1 MALTR
6 RQAITRLAAGAAIL
20 GAPKL
25 ARSAEPDIVI
35 GAPNS
40 LTGGLAEG
48 GVRFVAALRIA
59 FDQINAKGGIKS
71 LGGAKL
77 RMVVADT
84 TSENP
89 AQAASVTRR
98 MIDQDK
104 AVVIAGA
111 TASAMTLATQIECEK
126 AQVPLVTNS
135 YADPIVLRGMK
146 YTFKYMPQ
154 GSAVWNMAMDGIV
167 NMYKATIGSPPK
179 NCAIFM
185 SNDAVGLGVQKQLPL
200 EAKRIGLPVLFST
213 PYQMGLTDPAVAIAP
228 IMANKPDV
236 LFLGAFTNDLILIIR
251 AMRGLGINTPIVN
264 GGTFYGEAVINALGN
279 QTDRLFGVETWNSD
293 LNLPGNKQLVD
304 TYLQANPKAHPGNEQ
319 LGVGFTCGLIIGQAL
334 EKAAS
339 RDGTKIRDVL
349 ANTEFENLPVPAT
362 KVKYGPNGLNIYN
375 MGILVEWQSS
385 VLRTVWP
392 EKLQI
397 AKPQI

>member
-6 RQAITRLAAGAAIL
+6 RQTLAGMAAGAAAL
-20 GAPKL
+20 AAPKIGF
-25 ARSAEPDIVI
+25 SAEPDIII

-59 FDQINAKGGIKS
+59 IDQINAKGGIKS
-71 LGGAKL
+71 MGGAKL
-77 RMVVADT
+77 KLAVADT
-84 TSENP
+84 STESP
-89 AQAASVTRR
+89 AQSASVTRR
-98 MIDQDK
+98 MIDQEK
-104 AVVIAGA
+104 AVIIAGA
-111 TASAMTLATQIECEK
+111 TASAMSMAAQIECEK
-126 AQVPLVTNS
+126 SQIPFITNS

-154 GSAVWNMAMDGIV
+154 GSAVWNMAMDGV
-167 NMYKATIGSPPK
+167 AEMYKATTGSPPK

-185 SNDAVGLGVQKQLPL
+185 SNDGVGLSVQKNLPF

-213 PYQMGLTDPAVAIAP
+213 GYQMGLSDPSVVIGP
-228 IMANKPDV
+228 LMAQKPDV
-236 LFLGAFTNDLILIIR
+236 LFLGAFTNDLILIMQ
-251 AMRGLGINTPIVN
+251 AMRGLGLKTPIMN

-279 QTDRLFGVETWNSD
+279 KTDGLFGVETWNWD
-293 LNLPGNKQLVD
+293 LDLPGNKQLVD
-304 TYLQANPKAHPGNEQ
+304 TYMKDNPKAHPGNEQ
-319 LGVGFTCGLIIGQAL
+319 LGVGFTIGLIIGQAL

-349 ANTEFENLPVPAT
+349 ADTEFTNLPVPAT
-362 KVKYGPNGLNIYN
+362 KVKYGPNGLNIHN

-385 VLRTVWP
+385 VLHTVWP
-392 EKLQI
+392 QNLQM
-397 AKPQI
+397 AKPLI

>member
-1 MALTR
+1 MSLTR
-6 RQAITRLAAGAAIL
+6 RQTLKGMAAGAAVIA
-20 GAPKL
+20 APKIGL
-25 ARSAEPDIVI
+25 SAEPDIII

-59 FDQINAKGGIKS
+59 VDKINAGGGIKS

-77 RMVVADT
+77 KLMVADT

-89 AQAASVTRR
+89 AQSASVTRR

-104 AVVIAGA
+104 AVIIAGA
-111 TASAMTLATQIECEK
+111 TASAMSMAAQIECEK
-126 AQVPLVTNS
+126 SQIPFVTNS
-135 YADPIVLRGMK
+135 YADPIVTRGMK

-154 GSAVWNMAMDGIV
+154 GSAVWNMAMDGV
-167 NMYKATIGSPPK
+167 VDMYKATTGKPPR

-185 SNDAVGLGVQKQLPL
+185 SNDGVGLSVQKHLPE

-213 PYQMGLTDPAVAIAP
+213 GYQMGLSDPSVAIGP
-228 IMANKPDV
+228 IMAQKPDV
-236 LFLGAFTNDLILIIR
+236 LFLGAFTNDLILIIQ
-251 AMRGLGINTPIVN
+251 AMRGLGLKTPIMN

-279 QTDRLFGVETWNSD
+279 KTDYLYGVETWNSD
-293 LNLPGNKQLVD
+293 LDLPGNKELVD
-304 TYLQANPKAHPGNEQ
+304 TYMKANPKAHPGNEQ
-319 LGVGFTCGLIIGQAL
+319 LGVGFTLGLIIAQAL

-339 RDGTKIRDVL
+339 RDGVKIRDVL
-349 ANTEFENLPVPAT
+349 ANTEFTNLPVPAG
-362 KVKYGPNGLNIYN
+362 KVKYGPDGLNIHN

-392 EKLQI
+392 QNLQQ
-397 AKPQI
+397 AKPML

>member
-6 RQAITRLAAGAAIL
+6 RQTIAGMAASAAIL
-20 GAPKL
+20 GAPSIV
-25 ARSAEPDIVI
+25 RSAEPDIVI

-48 GVRFVAALRIA
+48 GMRFVAALRIA
-59 FDQINAKGGIKS
+59 VDQINAAGGIKS

-77 RMVVADT
+77 RLVVADT

-104 AVVIAGA
+104 AVIVAGA
-111 TASAMTLATQIECEK
+111 TASAMSLSVQIECEK
-126 AQVPLVTNS
+126 SRIPFITNS

-154 GSAVWNMAMDGIV
+154 GSAVWNMAMDGMV
-167 NMYKATIGSPPK
+167 DMYKVNTGKAPK
-179 NCAIFM
+179 NCAIFQ
-185 SNDAVGLGVQKQLPL
+185 SNDAVGLVVQKKLPL
-200 EAKRIGLPVLFST
+200 EAQRLGLPVLYST
-213 PYQMGLTDPAVAIAP
+213 GYQMGLSDPAVAIAP
-228 IMANKPDV
+228 LMANKPDV

-251 AMRGLGINTPIVN
+251 AMRGLGLKTSVVN
-264 GGTFYGEAVINALGN
+264 GGVFYGEAVINALGN

-293 LNLPGNKQLVD
+293 LNLPGNKELVD
-304 TYLQANPKAHPGNEQ
+304 SYMKANPTAHPGNEQ
-319 LGVGFTCGLIIGQAL
+319 LGVGFTSMLIIAQAL

-339 RDGTKIRDVL
+339 RDGAKIREVL
-349 ANTEFENLPVPAT
+349 ANTEFTNLPVPAT
-362 KVKYGPNGLNIYN
+362 KVKYGPDGLNIYN

-392 EKLQI
+392 QNLQM
-397 AKPQI
+397 AKPVI

>member
-6 RQAITRLAAGAAIL
+6 RQALTRLAAGAAVL
-20 GAPKL
+20 SAPRL
-25 ARSAEPDIVI
+25 ACSAEPDVVI

-111 TASAMTLATQIECEK
+111 TASAMTLAAQIECEK
-126 AQVPLVTNS
+126 AQIPLVTNS

-167 NMYKATIGSPPK
+167 EMYRATTGAPPK

-213 PYQMGLTDPAVAIAP
+213 PYQMGLTDPSVAIAP
-228 IMANKPDV
+228 IMANKPDI

-279 QTDRLFGVETWNSD
+279 QADRLFGVETWNSD
-293 LNLPGNKQLVD
+293 LNLPGNKELVA
-304 TYLQANPKAHPGNEQ
+304 TYMEANPKAHPGNEQ

-349 ANTEFENLPVPAT
+349 ANTEFDNLPVPAT

-375 MGILVEWQSS
+375 MGILVEWQSG

-392 EKLQI
+392 QKLQM

>member
-1 MALTR
+1 MKLTR
-6 RQAITRLAAGAAIL
+6 RETLAGLAAGAAAI
-20 GAPKL
+20 GAPRIGH
-25 ARSAEPDIVI
+25 AAEPEIVI

-59 FDQINAKGGIKS
+59 VDQINAKGGIKS

-77 RMVVADT
+77 RLVVADT
-84 TSENP
+84 TTESP
-89 AQAASVTRR
+89 AQSASVTRR

-104 AVVIAGA
+104 AVIIAGA
-111 TASAMTLATQIECEK
+111 TASAMSMAAQIECEK
-126 AQVPLVTNS
+126 ARVPFITNS
-135 YADPIVLRGMK
+135 YADPIVTRGMK

-154 GSAVWNMAMDGIV
+154 GGAVWNMAMDGIV
-167 NMYKATIGSPPK
+167 DMYKDTTGSAPR

-185 SNDAVGLGVQKQLPL
+185 SNDGVGLSVQKQLPI

-213 PYQMGLTDPAVAIAP
+213 PYQMGLSDPSVAIAP
-228 IMANKPDV
+228 ILSQKPDIV
-236 LFLGAFTNDLILIIR
+236 FLGAFTNDLILIIR
-251 AMRGLGINTPIVN
+251 ALRGLGLKTPLVN
-264 GGTFYGEAVINALGN
+264 GGSFYGEAVINALGN
-279 QTDRLFGVETWNSD
+279 QTDYLYGIETWNSD
-293 LNLPGNKQLVD
+293 LDLPGNKELVD
-304 TYLQANPKAHPGNEQ
+304 TYMKANPKAHPGNEQ

-349 ANTEFENLPVPAT
+349 ASTEFTNLPVPAG
-362 KVKYGPNGLNIYN
+362 KVKYGPDGLNIYN
-375 MGILVEWQSS
+375 SGILVEWQSS

-392 EKLQI
+392 KNLQR
-397 AKPQI
+397 AKPVI

>member
-6 RQAITRLAAGAAIL
+6 RQTITGMAAGVAVL
-20 GAPKL
+20 GAP
-25 ARSAEPDIVI
+25 RIGHSAEPDIVI

-59 FDQINAKGGIKS
+59 VDEINAKGGIKS

-77 RMVVADT
+77 KLVVADT
-84 TSENP
+84 TTENP
-89 AQAASVTRR
+89 AQSASVTRR

-104 AVVIAGA
+104 AVIIAGA
-111 TASAMTLATQIECEK
+111 TASAMSMAAQIECEK
-126 AQVPLVTNS
+126 SRIPFVTNS
-135 YADPIVLRGMK
+135 YADPIVKRGMK

-154 GSAVWNMAMDGIV
+154 GGAVWNMAMDGIV
-167 NMYKATIGSPPK
+167 EMYKATTGAPPK

-185 SNDAVGLGVQKQLPL
+185 SNDAVGLSVQKQLPL

-213 PYQMGLTDPAVAIAP
+213 PYQMGLSDPSVAIAP
-228 IMANKPDV
+228 IMAQKPDIV
-236 LFLGAFTNDLILIIR
+236 FLGAFTNDLILIIQ
-251 AMRGLGINTPIVN
+251 ALRGLGIKTPLVN
-264 GGTFYGEAVINALGN
+264 GGSFYGEATINALGN
-279 QTDRLFGVETWNSD
+279 LTDYLYGIETWNWD
-293 LNLPGNKQLVD
+293 LNLPGNKELVD
-304 TYLQANPKAHPGNEQ
+304 TYMKANPKAHPGNEQ
-319 LGVGFTCGLIIGQAL
+319 LGVGFACGLIIGKAL

-349 ANTEFENLPVPAT
+349 ANTEFTNLPVPAG
-362 KVKYGPNGLNIYN
+362 KVKYGPDGLNIYN
-375 MGILVEWQSS
+375 MGIIVEWQSS

-392 EKLQI
+392 KNFQM
-397 AKPQI
+397 AKPTI

>member
-1 MALTR
+1 MAVTR
-6 RQAITRLAAGAAIL
+6 RQTLVGMAAGAAVI
-20 GAPKL
+20 GAPWIGR
-25 ARSAEPDIVI
+25 AAEPDIII

-48 GVRFVAALRIA
+48 GTRFVAALRIA
-59 FDQINAKGGIKS
+59 VDKINAGGGIKS

-77 RMVVADT
+77 RLAVADT
-84 TSENP
+84 TTESP

-104 AVVIAGA
+104 AVVITGA
-111 TASAMTLATQIECEK
+111 TASAMSMAAQIECEK
-126 AQVPLVTNS
+126 SRIPFITNS

-167 NMYKATIGSPPK
+167 EMYKATTGKPPK

-185 SNDAVGLGVQKQLPL
+185 SNDAVGLGVQKHLPE
-200 EAKRIGLPVLFST
+200 EAKRLGLPVLFST
-213 PYQMGLTDPAVAIAP
+213 PYQMGLSDPSVAIAP

-251 AMRGLGINTPIVN
+251 AMRGLGIKTPIVN

-279 QTDRLFGVETWNSD
+279 QTDLLFGVETWNSD
-293 LNLPGNKQLVD
+293 LNLPGNKELVD
-304 TYLQANPKAHPGNEQ
+304 TYMKANPKAHPGNEQ
-319 LGVGFTCGLIIGQAL
+319 LGVGFTSMLIIQQAL

-349 ANTEFENLPVPAT
+349 ADTEFTNLPVPAT
-362 KVKYGPNGLNIYN
+362 KVKYAPNGLNIYN

-385 VLRTVWP
+385 VLHTVWP
-392 EKLQI
+392 QKFQM
-397 AKPQI
+397 AKPVI

>member
-1 MALTR
+1 MVLTR
-6 RQAITRLAAGAAIL
+6 RQALTRLAAGAAIL
-20 GAPKL
+20 GAPQMV
-25 ARSAEPDIVI
+25 RSAEPDIVI

-111 TASAMTLATQIECEK
+111 TASAMTLAAQIECEK
-126 AQVPLVTNS
+126 SQVPLVTNS

-167 NMYKATIGSPPK
+167 EMYKATTGAPPK
-179 NCAIFM
+179 
-185 SNDAVGLGVQKQLPL
+185 
-200 EAKRIGLPVLFST
+200 
-213 PYQMGLTDPAVAIAP
+213 
-228 IMANKPDV
+228 
-236 LFLGAFTNDLILIIR
+236 
-251 AMRGLGINTPIVN
+251 
-264 GGTFYGEAVINALGN
+264 
-279 QTDRLFGVETWNSD
+279 
-293 LNLPGNKQLVD
+293 
-304 TYLQANPKAHPGNEQ
+304 
-319 LGVGFTCGLIIGQAL
+319 
-334 EKAAS
+334 
-339 RDGTKIRDVL
+339 
-349 ANTEFENLPVPAT
+349 
-362 KVKYGPNGLNIYN
+362 
-375 MGILVEWQSS
+375 
-385 VLRTVWP
+385 TVRYS
-392 EKLQI
+392 
-397 AKPQI
+397 

>member
-1 MALTR
+1 MSLTR
-6 RQAITRLAAGAAIL
+6 RQTMAGLAAGAAVIA
-20 GAPKL
+20 APKIGL
-25 ARSAEPDIVI
+25 SAEPDIVI

-48 GVRFVAALRIA
+48 GTRFVAALKIA
-59 FDQINAKGGIKS
+59 FDQINAAGGIKS
-71 LGGAKL
+71 MGGAKL

-111 TASAMTLATQIECEK
+111 TASAMTLAAQIECEK

-154 GSAVWNMAMDGIV
+154 GSAVWNMALDGV
-167 NMYKATIGSPPK
+167 VEMYKATTGKPPR

-200 EAKRIGLPVLFST
+200 EAKRLGLPVLFST
-213 PYQMGLTDPAVAIAP
+213 PYQMGLSDPAVAIAP
-228 IMANKPDV
+228 LMANKPDI

-251 AMRGLGINTPIVN
+251 AMRGLGLKTPIMN

-279 QTDRLFGVETWNSD
+279 QTDLLFGVETWNSD
-293 LNLPGNKQLVD
+293 LSLPGNKELVD
-304 TYLQANPKAHPGNEQ
+304 TYMKANPKAHPGNEQ
-319 LGVGFTCGLIIGQAL
+319 LGVGFTCGLIIAQAL

-339 RDGTKIRDVL
+339 RDGTKVRDVL
-349 ANTEFENLPVPAT
+349 ANTEFTNLPVPAT

-385 VLRTVWP
+385 VCARYGR
-392 EKLQI
+392 KNLQM
-397 AKPQI
+397 AKPVI

>member
-1 MALTR
+1 MVLTR
-6 RQAITRLAAGAAIL
+6 RQALTRLAAGAAIL
-20 GAPKL
+20 GAPQI

-111 TASAMTLATQIECEK
+111 TASAMTLAAQIECEK
-126 AQVPLVTNS
+126 AQIPLVTNS

-167 NMYKATIGSPPK
+167 EMYRATTGAPPK

-213 PYQMGLTDPAVAIAP
+213 PYQMGLTDPSVAIAP
-228 IMANKPDV
+228 IMANKPDI

-279 QTDRLFGVETWNSD
+279 QADRLFGVETWNSD
-293 LNLPGNKQLVD
+293 LNLPGNKELVA
-304 TYLQANPKAHPGNEQ
+304 TYMEANPKAHPGNEQ

-349 ANTEFENLPVPAT
+349 ANTEFDNLPVPAT

-375 MGILVEWQSS
+375 MGILVEWQSG

-392 EKLQI
+392 QKLQM

>member
-6 RQAITRLAAGAAIL
+6 RQALTRLAAGAAML
-20 GAPKL
+20 GAPRL
-25 ARSAEPDIVI
+25 ARSTEPDIVI

-71 LGGAKL
+71 LGGARL
-77 RMVVADT
+77 RTVVADT

-111 TASAMTLATQIECEK
+111 TASAMSLAAQIECEK

-154 GSAVWNMAMDGIV
+154 GSAVWNMAMDGMV
-167 NMYKATIGSPPK
+167 EMHKATTGTPPR

-213 PYQMGLTDPAVAIAP
+213 PYQMGLSDPAVAIAP
-228 IMANKPDV
+228 IMANKPDI
-236 LFLGAFTNDLILIIR
+236 LFLGAFTNDLILIVR
-251 AMRGLGINTPIVN
+251 ALRGLGINVPIVN

-279 QTDRLFGVETWNSD
+279 QADRLFGIETWNSD
-293 LNLPGNKQLVD
+293 LKLPGNKGLVD
-304 TYLQANPKAHPGNEQ
+304 TYMQANPKAHPGNEQ

-334 EKAAS
+334 ERAAS
-339 RDGTKIRDVL
+339 RDGTKIRDAL
-349 ANTEFENLPVPAT
+349 ANTEFDNLPVPAT
-362 KVKYGPNGLNIYN
+362 KVKFGPNGLNIYN
-375 MGILVEWQSS
+375 MGILVEWQSG

-392 EKLQI
+392 QKLQM
-397 AKPQI
+397 AKPQL